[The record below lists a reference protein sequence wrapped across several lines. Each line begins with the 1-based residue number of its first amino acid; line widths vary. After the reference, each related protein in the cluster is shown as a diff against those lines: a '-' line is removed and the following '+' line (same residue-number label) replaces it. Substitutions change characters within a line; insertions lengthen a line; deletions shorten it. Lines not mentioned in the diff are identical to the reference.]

1 MKKMQDETKLITVN
15 GKQVY
20 LDSEYLSREKLRAM
34 ARTIGCEAEFMQ
46 MYSKWMTAVS
56 RCGNPIERRAMQE
69 MGILEMSNLLDGSTG
84 VGLGGKIIVNG
95 KTVAETAPLPAATE
109 DKDKKDVGR

>member
-15 GKQVY
+15 GQQAY
-20 LDSEYLSREKLRAM
+20 LDSEALSREKLRAM

-46 MYSKWMTAVS
+46 MYSKWATAVS

-69 MGILEMSNLLDGSTG
+69 MGILEMSQLLDGTTG
-84 VGLGGKIIVNG
+84 VGINGVITVNG
-95 KTVAETAPLPAATE
+95 KTVAETAPLPATTE
-109 DKDKKDVGR
+109 KKDEKDVGR